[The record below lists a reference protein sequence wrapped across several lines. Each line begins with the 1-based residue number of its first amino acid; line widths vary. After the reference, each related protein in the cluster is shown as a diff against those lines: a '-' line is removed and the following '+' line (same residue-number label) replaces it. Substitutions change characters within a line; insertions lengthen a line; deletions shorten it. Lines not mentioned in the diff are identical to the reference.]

1 MRFFRHGRKILAAF
15 LLLFLVCN
23 LVGCPKP
30 LGMKMQHESKG
41 NMSLFWRAEDSLNA
55 LECDFAPQVRM
66 VYYLDE
72 QYGVLEKDGSYCQVV
87 WCQNTGDG
95 EAMYALLEVTDA
107 DYFYSI
113 ATNTAKTGFALMTWS
128 QTYYYNEW
136 NDDLTELTIDE
147 KGIYCNDI
155 CDETTAVTIKKV
167 HIPPEE
173 RISLDILHPV
183 PESYHAYREGG
194 AGTIYRCDAFGIWFD
209 GETLTGEWQVRADQA
224 AVAIRA
230 EFSDEVPCIWLYD
243 TKGTRDDTSDDQ
255 LLLVAGGDVKDDHT
269 WEINW
274 FRQNKMY
281 YDGSVQ
287 RMTFIKAEKI

>member
-23 LVGCPKP
+23 LVGCPDDARR
-30 LGMKMQHESKG
+30 EYYSKQG
-41 NMSLFWRAEDSLNA
+41 NIYHFFRWPEDSLNA
-55 LECDFAPQVRM
+55 LECEFAPQVRM

-72 QYGVLEKDGSYCQVV
+72 QYGVLEKDGSYCQVIL
-87 WCQNTGDG
+87 DLR
-95 EAMYALLEVTDA
+95 ADASSDRYAFREVTDA
-107 DYFYSI
+107 DYYYCV
-113 ATNTAKTGFALMTWS
+113 ATDTTMTGDHLLLAWDIDYCGL
-128 QTYYYNEW
+128 
-136 NDDLTELTIDE
+136 NDDLTELIINE

-255 LLLVAGGDVKDDHT
+255 LLLIAGGDVKDDHT

-281 YDGSVQ
+281 YDASVQ